1 MMYWCEIT
9 NISPVQYYT
18 VQSAGGMLTGSFI
31 GDLALDYATAYYSG
45 DIDYHKLD
53 IKKPDYDE
61 IKDFSTLW
69 SVAVPESIIKHNSFS
84 VRYMKMFYRNTMLGI
99 DYNGTNLN
107 PLYRV
112 GSYMYKNFYFVQPM
126 RPGNKF
132 YAAVKTDLNI
142 SELPMALRVGNG
154 KTGLIKIN
162 YTGIDKINDLNRIYI
177 NLFTIK
183 NIFGKNIETN
193 DMQIYSILNN
203 YIIAGPIKGD
213 AMHELYSL

>member
-1 MMYWCEIT
+1 MIYWCEII

-18 VQSAGGMLTGSFI
+18 VQSGGGMLTGPFI

-61 IKDFSTLW
+61 IKNFSTLW
-69 SVAVPESIIKHNSFS
+69 SVAVPESRIKNNTFS

-99 DYNGTNLN
+99 DYNGSMFN
-107 PLYRV
+107 PSYRV
-112 GSYMYKNFYFVQPM
+112 GSYMYKNFYFVQPI

-142 SELPMALRVGNG
+142 NDLPKALRIGNG
-154 KTGLIKIN
+154 KIGLIKIN
-162 YTGIDKINDLNRIYI
+162 YNKIDKVTDINNIYV
-177 NLFTIK
+177 NLFTVK
-183 NIFGKNIETN
+183 HIFGKNIKTDNLE
-193 DMQIYSILNN
+193 IYYVLNN
-203 YIIAGPIKGD
+203 YIISGPVKGD
-213 AMHELYSL
+213 DMHELYSL

>member
-1 MMYWCEIT
+1 
-9 NISPVQYYT
+9 
-18 VQSAGGMLTGSFI
+18 MLTGPFI

-45 DIDYHKLD
+45 DIDHHKLD

-61 IKDFSTLW
+61 IKNFSTLW
-69 SVAVPESIIKHNSFS
+69 TVAVPESRIKNNTFS

-112 GSYMYKNFYFVQPM
+112 GSYMYKNFYFVQPI

-132 YAAVKTDLNI
+132 YAAIKTDLNI
-142 SELPMALRVGNG
+142 ERLPSALRVGNG
-154 KTGLIKIN
+154 KTGLIRVNYKKI
-162 YTGIDKINDLNRIYI
+162 GKIEDLNNVYI

-183 NIFGKNIETN
+183 NIFRKNVKAN
-193 DMQIYSILNN
+193 DLQMYSILNN

-213 AMHELYSL
+213 DMHELYSL